1 MSLTPHGPG
10 FSFLDE
16 FAVTEPGK
24 RGTGRKFLDPALP
37 FFADHFPGEP
47 LMPAVLLIEAA
58 AQAAGALWASTLAA
72 EAPKR
77 FALAQ
82 VVQFKVLAPV
92 RPGVTVETDVAI
104 ELSLG
109 ALAQF
114 SATLRVGADE
124 VARGRI
130 VLSAPAQ

>member
-16 FAVTEPGK
+16 FVVTEPGK

-72 EAPKR
+72 GAPKR

-82 VVQFKVLAPV
+82 VAQFKVQRPV
-92 RPGVTVETDVAI
+92 RPGATVETNVTFDQ
-104 ELSLG
+104 LLG
-109 ALAQF
+109 SLAQF
-114 SATLRVGADE
+114 SVTLRVGGEE
-124 VARGRI
+124 VALGRL
-130 VLSAPAQ
+130 VLSAPSN

>member
-16 FAVTEPGK
+16 FVVTEPGK

-72 EAPKR
+72 GAPKR

-82 VVQFKVLAPV
+82 VAQFKVQQPV
-92 RPGVTVETDVAI
+92 RPGSTVETNVTLDQ
-104 ELSLG
+104 LLG
-109 ALAQF
+109 SLAQF
-114 SATLRVGADE
+114 SVTLRVAGEE
-124 VARGRI
+124 VAVGRL
-130 VLSAPAQ
+130 VLSSPAK

>member
-16 FAVTEPGK
+16 FVVTEPGK
-24 RGTGRKFLDPALP
+24 RGTGRKFLDPTLP

-58 AQAAGALWASTLAA
+58 AQAAGALWASMLAA
-72 EAPKR
+72 DAPKR

-82 VVQFKVLAPV
+82 VAQFKVQRPV
-92 RPGVTVETDVAI
+92 RPGSTVETNVTFDQ
-104 ELSLG
+104 LLG
-109 ALAQF
+109 SLAQF
-114 SATLRVGADE
+114 SVTLRVAGDE
-124 VARGRI
+124 VAMGRL
-130 VLSAPAQ
+130 VLSAPH